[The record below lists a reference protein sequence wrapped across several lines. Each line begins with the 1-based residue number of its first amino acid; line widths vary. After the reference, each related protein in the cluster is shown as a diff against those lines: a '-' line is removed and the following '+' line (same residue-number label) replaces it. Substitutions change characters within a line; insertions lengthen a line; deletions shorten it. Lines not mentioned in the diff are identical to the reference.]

1 MTRNEHEGNRLMAI
15 PLVGRVVG
23 VVSRGR
29 QEAEEVSCRTVA
41 QQWVDQFRRE
51 GPEEHDP
58 RVIAYGAYLLALRTV
73 YGIRRQPRTPWREVS
88 CAKTLHMWINMWR
101 GVTMATR
108 GRRIDRL
115 VRRNIARDIRIE
127 LARARALKPRE
138 WMTTPL
144 PFYCG
149 PVWGTVELRWVYVRE
164 ENGVGPVSGVGRYRS
179 TRHIGFEVADPSGRH
194 GWPAIVRWPGKGG
207 TVYNGMQYEFSLPC
221 FPMPKWTFVFEVGQ
235 NTAMEH
241 INLGDIN
248 VLTMPQPPAEPD
260 VEELDAWGRGPDS
273 GSDTCD
279 TEPNSDTE
287 DDEVLSRR
295 GRYPAGYPFL
305 QNTLKRH
312 RQ

>member
-1 MTRNEHEGNRLMAI
+1 MSRNEHEGDRMIAI
-15 PLVGRVVG
+15 PFVGRVSG

-29 QEAEEVSCRTVA
+29 QETERVSCRTVA
-41 QQWVDQFRRE
+41 RIWVEGFMRE
-51 GPEEHDP
+51 DPGENDP
-58 RVIAYGAYLLALRTV
+58 RVIAYGAYLLALRTG

-88 CAKTLHMWINMWR
+88 CAKTLHMWIDMWR
-101 GVTMATR
+101 KVTMATR
-108 GRRIDRL
+108 RRRIGRL
-115 VRRNIARDIRIE
+115 VRPNIARDIRIE

-149 PVWGTVELRWVYVRE
+149 PVWGTVELRWVYVSE

-179 TRHIGFEVADPSGRH
+179 TKHIGFEVADPSGRH
-194 GWPAIVRWPGKGG
+194 GWPAIVRWPGHGI
-207 TVYNGMQYEFSLPC
+207 VYHWMQVEFGLGSSQGW
-221 FPMPKWTFVFEVGQ
+221 PKWTFTFEVCQ
-235 NTAMEH
+235 NAAQEH
-241 INLGDIN
+241 RCLGDIN

-279 TEPNSDTE
+279 TESDSDTE

-305 QNTLKRH
+305 QNTLRRH
-312 RQ
+312 WQ

>member
-1 MTRNEHEGNRLMAI
+1 MTRNEHDGNRMAAI
-15 PLVGRVVG
+15 PFVGRVSG

-29 QEAEEVSCRTVA
+29 QETERVSCRTVA
-41 QQWVDQFRRE
+41 RIWVEGFMRE
-51 GPEEHDP
+51 DPGENDP
-58 RVIAYGAYLLALRTV
+58 RVIAYGAYLLALRTG

-88 CAKTLHMWINMWR
+88 CAKTLHMWLDMWR
-101 GVTMATR
+101 RVVMATR

-115 VRRNIARDIRIE
+115 VRRNIARDVRIE
-127 LARARALKPRE
+127 LARARALAPRE
-138 WMTTPL
+138 MMTTPQ

-149 PVWGTVELRWVYVRE
+149 PVWGTVELRWVYIRE

-194 GWPAIVRWPGKGG
+194 GWPAIARFHL
-207 TVYNGMQYEFSLPC
+207 YNGVWYEFGMGQEPE
-221 FPMPKWTFVFEVGQ
+221 WTFVFEVGQ

-241 INLGDIN
+241 IHGAQYRGDIN

-279 TEPNSDTE
+279 TESDSDTE

-305 QNTLKRH
+305 QNTLRRH